1 MVTIPDQ
8 ATEAEMMTQQIELI
22 RGFYTALAAEDAPR
36 ALALMADDIEWTT
49 MWQYKA
55 RGRGPRHVAEGVLMP
70 MMKDWSSVA
79 FVPSEFIGEGDT
91 VVSLG
96 QFNGVHGVTGKRAE
110 ARYAHAWTVADGR
123 IASFRQYIDTLAVAE
138 ACA

>member
-1 MVTIPDQ
+1 MKDN
-8 ATEAEMMTQQIELI
+8 IEII
-22 RGFYTALAAEDAPR
+22 RDFYAALAAEQAPR

-55 RGRGPRHVAEGVLMP
+55 EGRGPQKVAEGVLMP
-70 MMKDWSSVA
+70 MMKEWREVA
-79 FVPSEFIGEGDT
+79 FVPTEFIAQGAA

-96 QFNGVHGVTGKRAE
+96 VFNGVHGSTGKSAE
-110 ARYAHAWTVADGR
+110 ARYAHAWTVVDGR

-138 ACA
+138 ACV

>member
-1 MVTIPDQ
+1 MKDN
-8 ATEAEMMTQQIELI
+8 IEII
-22 RGFYTALAAEDAPR
+22 RDFYAALAAEQAPR
-36 ALALMADDIEWTT
+36 ALALMADDVEWTT

-55 RGRGPRHVAEGVLMP
+55 EGRGPRKVAEGVLMP
-70 MMKDWSSVA
+70 MMKEWSEVA
-79 FVPSEFIGEGDT
+79 FVPTEFIAQGAA

-96 QFNGVHGVTGKRAE
+96 VFNGVHGATGKSAE
-110 ARYAHAWTVADGR
+110 ARYAHAWTVVDGR

>member
-1 MVTIPDQ
+1 MKDN
-8 ATEAEMMTQQIELI
+8 IEII
-22 RGFYTALAAEDAPR
+22 RDFYAALAAEQAPR

-55 RGRGPRHVAEGVLMP
+55 EGRGPQKVAEGVLMP
-70 MMKDWSSVA
+70 MMQEWSEVA
-79 FVPSEFIGEGDT
+79 FVPTEFIAQGAA

-96 QFNGVHGVTGKRAE
+96 VFNGVHGATGKSAE
-110 ARYAHAWTVADGR
+110 ARYAHAWTVVDGR

>member
-1 MVTIPDQ
+1 MKDN
-8 ATEAEMMTQQIELI
+8 IEII
-22 RGFYTALAAEDAPR
+22 RDFYAALAAEQAPR

-55 RGRGPRHVAEGVLMP
+55 EGRGPRKVAEGVLMP
-70 MMKDWSSVA
+70 MMKEWSEVA
-79 FVPSEFIGEGDT
+79 FVPTEFIAQGAA

-96 QFNGVHGVTGKRAE
+96 VFNGVHGATGKSAE
-110 ARYAHAWTVADGR
+110 ARYAHAWTVVDGR

>member
-1 MVTIPDQ
+1 MKDN
-8 ATEAEMMTQQIELI
+8 IEII
-22 RGFYTALAAEDAPR
+22 RDFYAALAAEQAPR
-36 ALALMADDIEWTT
+36 ALALMADDIEWTA

-55 RGRGPRHVAEGVLMP
+55 EGRGPQKVAEGVLMP
-70 MMKDWSSVA
+70 MMKEWSEVA
-79 FVPSEFIGEGDT
+79 FVPTEFIAQGAA

-96 QFNGVHGVTGKRAE
+96 VFNGVHGATGKSAE
-110 ARYAHAWTVADGR
+110 ARYAHAWTVVDGR

>member
-1 MVTIPDQ
+1 MKDN
-8 ATEAEMMTQQIELI
+8 IEII
-22 RGFYTALAAEDAPR
+22 RSFYAALAAEQAPR

-55 RGRGPRHVAEGVLMP
+55 EGRGPQKVAEGVLMP
-70 MMKDWSSVA
+70 MMKEWREVA
-79 FVPSEFIGEGDT
+79 FVPTEFIAQGAA

-96 QFNGVHGVTGKRAE
+96 VFNGVHGATGKSAE
-110 ARYAHAWTVADGR
+110 ARYAHVWTVVDGR

>member
-1 MVTIPDQ
+1 MKDN
-8 ATEAEMMTQQIELI
+8 IEII
-22 RGFYTALAAEDAPR
+22 RDFYAALAAEQAPR

-49 MWQYKA
+49 MWQYKVG
-55 RGRGPRHVAEGVLMP
+55 GRGPQKVAEGVLRP
-70 MMKDWSSVA
+70 MMKEWSEVA
-79 FVPSEFIGEGDT
+79 FVPTEFIAQGAA

-96 QFNGVHGVTGKRAE
+96 VFNGVHGSTGKSAE
-110 ARYAHAWTVADGR
+110 ARYAHVWTVVDGR